1 MGGKSNRLIVKI
13 VKKNRIFASVM
24 KRSIIKLIL
33 LPAFVTIL
41 SLHAVASNNDSIFAK
56 GFWTNIQVSVRG
68 DYGFFVHHH
77 LEMTRFGKHFPAFE
91 VALQKKTYGNDA
103 WQSYFNY
110 PTFGVAAFY
119 SPLGNT
125 DIIGQSVAVYPFIT
139 FHFLKSEK
147 NQLNFRFGGGLGYLT
162 KKYDRYDNYQN
173 TSIGSH
179 ITAAFNIGLEYSR
192 VIAKRY
198 TIGLHVGLVH
208 FSNGSTRVPNNGLNL
223 ITAGISAT
231 YLLQDEP
238 EKNIPRP
245 EKIGHPYS
253 GWKKDLWSYYL
264 SMQISAKDIDQ
275 YRGYGRNWAVYDLSG
290 NVMKRVSFLS
300 KVGVGINVVYDD
312 TDKRILE
319 DEGKTFNDAELIK
332 LGIAASYEIMLGSTS
347 VLVNIGGHVTGKRR
361 ADGILYE
368 KVTLKQNITKHTFGA
383 LSLTFHNFVADYIG
397 YGIGFRIN

>member
-1 MGGKSNRLIVKI
+1 M
-13 VKKNRIFASVM
+13 
-24 KRSIIKLIL
+24 
-33 LPAFVTIL
+33 PAFVTIL

-91 VALQKKTYGNDA
+91 VALQKKTYGNDV

-179 ITAAFNIGLEYSR
+179 ITAAFNISLEYGR

-312 TDKRILE
+312 TDKRFLE
-319 DEGKTFNDAELIK
+319 DEGRTFNDVELIK
-332 LGIAASYEIMLGSTS
+332 LGIAASYEVMFGSTS

-361 ADGILYE
+361 ADGVLYE